1 MTRRAVVPVRTRML
15 RIARALIEGR
25 EVTSIWIR
33 REFGVC
39 RVQAGRDMQAL
50 RAYLPVV
57 ECRRRDE
64 CGVPRGQAGFKA
76 VRLP

>member
-39 RVQAGRDMQAL
+39 RVQAGATCRLCAPTCRWSSAGAAMSA
-50 RAYLPVV
+50 
-57 ECRRRDE
+57 ECRADRRASR
-64 CGVPRGQAGFKA
+64 P
-76 VRLP
+76 